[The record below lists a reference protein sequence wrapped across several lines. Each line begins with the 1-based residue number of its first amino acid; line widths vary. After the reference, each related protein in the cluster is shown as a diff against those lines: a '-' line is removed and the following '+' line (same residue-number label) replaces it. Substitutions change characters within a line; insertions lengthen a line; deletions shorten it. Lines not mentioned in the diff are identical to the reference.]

1 MRKMRRPVERAANM
15 QNAGRLIASSAI
27 TLAKIGEDLISLDPN
42 EWYAI
47 FLIYVDQI
55 TTQAELLKLIWEQ
68 NHNLLDE
75 TPVEIPDHFK
85 GFHVEVDRG
94 LLEVFK
100 AMAEAAAS
108 DNRKEGLDASIDDLP
123 F

>member
-1 MRKMRRPVERAANM
+1 MPRMKRPVERAANM
-15 QNAGRLIASSAI
+15 QNAGRLIASCAI
-27 TLAKIGEDLISLDPN
+27 TLAKIGEDLIDLDPN

-75 TPVEIPDHFK
+75 TPVEIPSYFK

-108 DNRKEGLDASIDDLP
+108 DNRSEGIDASIDDLP